1 MGLVT
6 FWIAAGIA
14 AGLWSKPIFPGV
26 AYGALVGNQTLGLL
40 GAVAG
45 GWLASYAMGESNSAW
60 AASALG
66 ACVGS
71 LGLLAVIYQWLTKPD
86 PVTK

>member
-1 MGLVT
+1 MGLVIL
-6 FWIAAGIA
+6 WIVVGIA

-26 AYGALVGNQTLGLL
+26 PYGALVGNQTIGLM

-45 GWLASYAMGESNSAW
+45 GVLASYAIGDGSAAW
-60 AASALG
+60 AVSALG
-66 ACVGS
+66 ACAGS
-71 LGLLAVIYQWLTKPD
+71 LGLLAVIYQWITKPD